1 MSFRIAQDVFEK
13 QPDLY
18 IGAVVVKGI
27 DNTVENPAVEAFLDQ
42 QIERLHGALAG
53 MKVKEHPM
61 ILPFRAAFNA
71 LGYNPNKFMP
81 SIEALA
87 SRIEKGKGMP
97 HINPL
102 VDLGNAISLKY
113 LLPLGAHPLFEL
125 DEEIRFAREG
135 DVFRP
140 FGATEDEQ
148 PDVGELIYANG
159 NNVGTRRW
167 IWRQSEYS
175 KIERDTTDVFLPI
188 DGFIFLQD
196 KVDAAV
202 AELAARCEE
211 FLCSTPAVTGVL
223 HKESPEL
230 LF

>member
-13 QPDLY
+13 QPELY

-27 DNTVENPAVEAFLDQ
+27 DNTVDNPAVAAFLDEQ
-42 QIERLHGALAG
+42 VEQLHSALSGA
-53 MKVKEHPM
+53 KVKEHPM

-97 HINPL
+97 HINPV

-113 LLPLGAHPLFEL
+113 LLPLGAHPLFPL

-140 FGATEDEQ
+140 FGAEADEQ
-148 PDVGELIYANG
+148 PDIGELIYANG
-159 NNVGTRRW
+159 DNVGTRRW

-175 KIERDTTDVFLPI
+175 KIERDTNEVFFPI
-188 DGFIFLQD
+188 DGFTFLQD

-211 FLCSTPAVTGVL
+211 FFGVTPFATGTV

-230 LF
+230 IF

>member
-1 MSFRIAQDVFEK
+1 MSFRIAQDVFEQ
-13 QPDLY
+13 QPELY
-18 IGAVVVKGI
+18 IGAVVVKGV
-27 DNTVENPAVEAFLDQ
+27 DNTVDHPAIAAFLDE
-42 QIERLHGALAG
+42 QIEQLHGALSG
-53 MKVKEHPM
+53 LKVKEHPM

-97 HINPL
+97 HINPV

-140 FGATEDEQ
+140 FGAEADEQ

-159 NNVGTRRW
+159 SNVGTRRW

-175 KIERDTTDVFLPI
+175 KIERDTTEVFFPI
-188 DGFIFLQD
+188 DGFTFIQD

-202 AELAARCEE
+202 AELAAKCEE
-211 FLCSTPAVTGVL
+211 YFGVKPTVTGVV
-223 HKESPEL
+223 HRENPEL
-230 LF
+230 VF